1 MSARTNRDRVLD
13 VLRRS
18 ARALDDDELSERA
31 QVRPRQQINQICRVL
46 EGKGLIRRYE
56 GPDLKIVNE
65 LVVRLDDGLVG
76 DLPVDSE
83 KGAVATSVM
92 DGDLPPGHSGE
103 QRAAERVMLT
113 VLGIQL
119 GVNLEPARIV
129 IPSGARVEVDGADAS
144 RSVLVE
150 CWAHQGPPKVA
161 QRHKVLADALKLMW
175 IATTIYPRPRLV
187 LCLSDPLAARPFV
200 APAKSWAAAALKDL
214 GITVVVVDLPD
225 DVRDKVRAAQKRQY
239 R

>member
-1 MSARTNRDRVLD
+1 M
-13 VLRRS
+13 
-18 ARALDDDELSERA
+18 
-31 QVRPRQQINQICRVL
+31 RPRQQVNQICRVL
-46 EGKGLIRRYE
+46 ESEGLIRRYE
-56 GPDLKIVNE
+56 GRDLKIVSE
-65 LVVRLDDGLVG
+65 IVDPDGGLVG
-76 DLPVDSE
+76 GLPDEGEEVT
-83 KGAVATSVM
+83 VVTSVV

-103 QRAAERVMLT
+103 QRAAERVMLE

-119 GVNLEPARIV
+119 GFVLEPARIV

-161 QRHKVLADALKLMW
+161 QRHKVLADALKLTW

-225 DVRDKVRAAQKRQY
+225 DVRGKVWAAQKRQY